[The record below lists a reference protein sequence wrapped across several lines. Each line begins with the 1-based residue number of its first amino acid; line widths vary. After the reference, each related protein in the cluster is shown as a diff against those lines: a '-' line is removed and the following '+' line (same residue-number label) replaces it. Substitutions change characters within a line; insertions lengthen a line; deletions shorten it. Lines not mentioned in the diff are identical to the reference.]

1 MTGKL
6 LPKTTNNE
14 TIGLRLSSTQ
24 EDNEKW
30 IKGQKFAAKVFAAA
44 GFALIFNG
52 IVFEGITC
60 GIILFCMLG
69 IMVLALILGSA
80 VNT

>member
-1 MTGKL
+1 MTGKI

-30 IKGQKFAAKVFAAA
+30 IKGQKFATKVFAAT